1 MFGVVSTAY
10 SPARGYFEVV
20 DRRDRATLMPILQRV
35 LLPGTKVHSDDW
47 GAYSNLPAHAPTV
60 QNHRVVVHAANFA
73 DPVTGVHTQ
82 EVESAWSRLKYKVK
96 TRKGVRNYDLQSF
109 LNEHMWRDWRGNADV
124 FDNIIPVISR
134 YFANNPV

>member
-35 LLPGTKVHSDDW
+35 LLPGTEIHSDDW
-47 GAYSNLPAHAPTV
+47 GAYSNLPAHTPSV
-60 QNHRVVVHAANFA
+60 QTHGVVVHAANFV

-96 TRKGVRNYDLQSF
+96 MRKGISNYDLQSF
-109 LNEHMWRDWRGNADV
+109 LNEHMWRDWRGGADV
-124 FDNIIPVISR
+124 FENILHVISR